1 MLQHIIIIRK
11 CNPDPFAICRY
22 VRRRDRWTI
31 WMGGAGRSGD
41 GLRMV
46 SRVSVG
52 GAGRSVRMVSRVSVG
67 GLGAGLCRVC
77 L

>member
-1 MLQHIIIIRK
+1 MLRRK
-11 CNPDPFAICRY
+11 CNPDPFAIRRY

-41 GLRMV
+41 GLRMA

-52 GAGRSVRMVSRVSVG
+52 GAGRSGDGLRMVIR
-67 GLGAGLCRVC
+67 AN
-77 L
+77 

>member
-1 MLQHIIIIRK
+1 MVSRV
-11 CNPDPFAICRY
+11 C
-22 VRRRDRWTI
+22 V
-31 WMGGAGRSGD
+31 GGAGRSGD

-52 GAGRSVRMVSRVSVG
+52 GAG
-67 GLGAGLCRVC
+67 LCRVC